1 MQKVEKIAPRRSSLV
16 KVPTISPSACCAA
29 SKSSATSSGVEVACA
44 ALAFCS
50 DAPARS
56 KASTCRVRALNSP
69 PRSPPSAASRSAA
82 RNKSSP
88 SPVRA
93 DNAMKLVPS
102 RSLRDGGMPSRSI
115 LLMTTIR
122 FAEGGVPSN
131 RAAFAI
137 AVVRSTTRKTR
148 SARASSARARRM
160 PSLSTTSADSRKP
173 AVSARVNSTPSSTID
188 SRSTSRVVPGISV
201 TIARSLPASAFRRL
215 DLPTL
220 GSPTITARMP
230 SVRRA
235 PRWAAASKACSPHVT
250 SSNNR
255 SITGFDALSDA
266 SSEKSIAA
274 STSTRRRTIS
284 FASASARRE
293 NSPSSERTAA
303 RACASERAAIR
314 SATASAWVKSSLLFK
329 NARSENS
336 PARAARAPS
345 SHARRTNASST
356 TGLPWACSSST
367 SSPVKEYG
375 AAKNKARPRSIAV
388 PSLPVNAARCARR
401 GSGAI
406 PHSVFA
412 IARAPPPEIRTTP
425 MPPRPG
431 GVAMATMVSLADDMR
446 LPARSGPCA
455 RVGPVDLAGDVPLLA
470 QHADLAHHVIEGETG
485 GEEEEQHR
493 EQHRHH
499 LHHLGLGRIHAL
511 HRRQELRTQHG
522 QRIQDR
528 QDEQRIGRGQVRHP
542 QERRVAQLD
551 AEDQHVIQR
560 EEDRQDDQVG
570 QAARHRID
578 LLLLVQLHHRLLVF
592 LLVVA
597 EALLQRFQARLQ
609 LAHARAGLELRFG
622 QLPGHGL
629 DQQHQHDDREAPVAD
644 QTRSEEHTS
653 EHRLRDHRR
662 PAVIDRQVKARG
674 DLPDLVLQVRAHVQ
688 TRCAGHRLARRSR
701 QARSDGA
708 DQAARLAVR
717 VVRRHFDAGKLLR
730 LLAVGNPCRHEEPLG
745 HGDPATRHALVQRLL
760 LEVAEFQLVEF
771 GIRAV

>member
-29 SKSSATSSGVEVACA
+29 SKSSATSSGVAVASA
-44 ALAFCS
+44 AWARRS
-50 DAPARS
+50 DASARS
-56 KASTCRVRALNSP
+56 SASTCRVRALNSP
-69 PRSPPSAASRSAA
+69 PRSPPSAASRRVA
-82 RNKSSP
+82 RNKSRP
-88 SPVRA
+88 APVRA
-93 DNAMKLVPS
+93 ESAMKIVPS
-102 RSLRDGGMPSRSI
+102 RSLREGGTPSRSI
-115 LLMTTIR
+115 LLTITIR
-122 FAEGGVPSN
+122 LAAGGVPSN
-131 RAAFAI
+131 RS
-137 AVVRSTTRKTR
+137 AVVIAPSTTLKTR

-160 PSLSTTSADSRKP
+160 PSPSTTSADSRKP
-173 AVSARVNSTPSSTID
+173 AVSARVKSTPYSTID
-188 SRSTSRVVPGISV
+188 SRSTSRVVPGMSV
-201 TIARSLPASAFRRL
+201 TIARSLPASAFSRL

-220 GSPTITARMP
+220 GSPTITACMP

-235 PRWAAASKACSPHVT
+235 PRRAASSKACKPCVA

-255 SITGFDALSDA
+255 SITGFEALSAA

-274 STSTRRRTIS
+274 SISTRRRTIR
-284 FASASARRE
+284 FASTSARRE
-293 NSPSSERTAA
+293 NSPSSDRKAA

-314 SATASAWVKSSLLFK
+314 SATASAWLRSSLPFR

-336 PARAARAPS
+336 PARAVRAPN
-345 SHARRTNASST
+345 SHARRTSASST
-356 TGLPWACSSST
+356 TGLPCACSSST
-367 SSPVKEYG
+367 SSPVNECG
-375 AAKNKARPRSIAV
+375 AAKNKARPRSIAAPSV
-388 PSLPVNAARCARR
+388 PANAVSCARR

-406 PHSVFA
+406 PHNAFA

-431 GVAMATMVSLADDMR
+431 GVAVATMVSLADDMR

-551 AEDQHVIQR
+551 AEDQHVVQR

-578 LLLLVQLHHRLLVF
+578 LLLLVQLHHCLLVL

-597 EALLQRFQARLQ
+597 EALLQCLQAGLQ

-644 QTRSEEHTS
+644 QTVQKRQEL
-653 EHRLRDHRR
+653 EHRLRDHGR
-662 PAVIDRQVKARG
+662 PAVIDRQLQAG
-674 DLPDLVLQVRAHVQ
+674 SHLPDLVLQVRPDVQ
-688 TRCAGHRLARRSR
+688 PCRTAHRLVRRGR
-701 QARSDGA
+701 QARANGA
-708 DQAARLAVR
+708 DQIARFAVR
-717 VVRRHFDAGKLLR
+717 VVRRHLDAGKLLR
-730 LLAVGNPCRHEEPLG
+730 PFLVGDPCRHEKPLG
-745 HGDPATRHALVQRLL
+745 HRDPAAGDALVQRLL
-760 LEVAEFQLVEF
+760 LEDRKSVV
-771 GIRAV
+771 